1 MSSCCPTVLAAHLLA
16 MAAQPDLDPVQSHQ
30 GDLLVHRHAVP
41 RSQDKPS
48 QPTIDEGLVKVFLN
62 MASISLKY

>member
-41 RSQDKPS
+41 RSQDKPR
-48 QPTIDEGLVKVFLN
+48 QPTIDEGLN
-62 MASISLKY
+62 